1 MSDVRLASSA
11 GPLKASIHLPRSK
24 SAANRALIISALLG
38 DLDLVQDPGAG
49 DDTAIL
55 LRHLRE
61 RGPVLHCGAGA
72 TTFRFLLAW
81 ACCQPDGPRL
91 ITGDARLLER
101 PHEDLVQALRHLGA
115 RIDRVPEG
123 YRVQGGTL
131 RGGEVHFDSPISS
144 QYLSALLL
152 IAPSMRD
159 GLHLRWTGT
168 RLSEPYVHMT
178 LKIMAHFGVFPAME
192 LDGVRVEPSSY
203 TAASYAVP
211 ADWSGAAFWYEAVA
225 LTPGSA
231 LYLQGLS
238 DDTLQGDRAARQ
250 LWAPWVDT
258 RFDAEGAVISHRS
271 TPGAPPEGPVNLRN
285 HPDLFQP
292 LLATCAGL
300 GVPAT
305 FTGLDNLR
313 VKETDRLQA
322 MAGTLHT
329 LGAELRL
336 DGGTATLTGRVH
348 TSDARIDP
356 EGDHRMALSIAPLVQ
371 VLGQLHIANPAV
383 VTKSYP
389 GFWEELQRVGLQVDR
404 SL

>member
-1 MSDVRLASSA
+1 MSDVRLSRAA

-24 SAANRALIISALLG
+24 SAANRALIIAALLG
-38 DLDLVQDPGAG
+38 DLDLVQDPGTG

-55 LRHLRE
+55 LHHLRE
-61 RGPVLHCGAGA
+61 QGPVMHCGAGA

-81 ACCQPDGPRL
+81 ACCQPGGPRT

-123 YRVQGGTL
+123 YRVHGGTL

-152 IAPSMRD
+152 IAPSMTD

-203 TAASYAVP
+203 HPAPYTVP
-211 ADWSGAAFWYEAVA
+211 ADWSGAAFWYEVVA

-238 DDTLQGDRAARQ
+238 DDTLQGDRAARH

-271 TPGAPPEGPVNLRN
+271 TPGALPEGPVNLRN

-313 VKETDRLQA
+313 VKETDRLRA
-322 MAGTLHT
+322 MADALHT
-329 LGAELRL
+329 LGAQLHL
-336 DGGTATLTGRVH
+336 DGGTATLTGQVQPNIV
-348 TSDARIDP
+348 RIDP

-371 VLGQLHIANPAV
+371 VTGELHIARPEV